1 MSAPRTVFF
10 QQHIQHGVQIGGF
23 YAGVFRFGHGAG
35 EVSLHL
41 AQPLLAQ
48 KLQVA
53 SGDEGTL
60 ALHGVDEAGF
70 FQFRVGPLGG
80 DDADAQIVR
89 QGADGRKG
97 IALGQL
103 SGHDGR
109 LDLTRDLLVDG
120 LAASV

>member
-1 MSAPRTVFF
+1 MSAPRSVFF

-70 FQFRVGPLGG
+70 FQFRVGPLVVMTLMRKSF
-80 DDADAQIVR
+80 ARAR
-89 QGADGRKG
+89 MEGRG
-97 IALGQL
+97 SPSFTSPAMMAALI
-103 SGHDGR
+103 
-109 LDLTRDLLVDG
+109 
-120 LAASV
+120 